1 MESTKVPST
10 INQSLGK
17 DESTLDRTVC
27 SIQNG
32 QIMKPYIV
40 LAFGVVSVAF
50 AAIFIRLAKEAH
62 PLVIATYRLSLAS
75 LVLAPIV
82 WFQARHELRKLS
94 RRQLLLAVA
103 SGAFLALHFALW
115 ISSLS
120 YTTVT
125 SSVVLVTANPIFVA
139 VASYLLFREKI
150 TARVLFGVII
160 SIVGAVIIGYNN
172 WQLGGTSLQ
181 GSILALLGA
190 MAIAGYLLIGRRLR
204 QNMGL
209 LIYVFLTYTSAA
221 VFLLITSFVRGA
233 SLTGYSGDTYLM
245 FILLALIPQLLGHS
259 ALNWSLRY
267 VPATMVTIAVLG
279 EPVGATILA
288 FFILKEVPAV
298 IELVGGILIL
308 TGIAIAFSKSTAN
321 TR

>member
-1 MESTKVPST
+1 V
-10 INQSLGK
+10 
-17 DESTLDRTVC
+17 
-27 SIQNG
+27 
-32 QIMKPYIV
+32 KPYLV

-50 AAIFIRLAKEAH
+50 AAIFIRLAEAH
-62 PLVIATYRLSLAS
+62 PLVIATYRLSIAS
-75 LVLAPIV
+75 LIIAPIA
-82 WFQARHELRKLS
+82 WFRARDELRKLS
-94 RRQLLLAVA
+94 RRQLLLSIA

-115 ISSLS
+115 IASLS

-125 SSVVLVTANPIFVA
+125 SSVVLVTASPIFVA
-139 VASYLLFREKI
+139 IASYLLFREKI
-150 TARVLFGVII
+150 TGRIIAGVIV
-160 SIVGAVIIGYNN
+160 SIIGAIIIGFNN
-172 WQLGGTSLQ
+172 WQLGGTSLH
-181 GSILALLGA
+181 GSILSLLGA

-209 LIYVFLTYTSAA
+209 LSYVFLTYTSAA
-221 VFLLITSFVRGA
+221 VFLLITTFIKGA

-288 FFILKEVPAV
+288 FFILKEVPMV
-298 IELVGGILIL
+298 IELIGGVLIL
-308 TGIAIAFSKSTAN
+308 AGIVIAFSKNPNN
-321 TR
+321 TIQT

>member
-1 MESTKVPST
+1 
-10 INQSLGK
+10 
-17 DESTLDRTVC
+17 
-27 SIQNG
+27 
-32 QIMKPYIV
+32 MKPYIV
-40 LAFGVVSVAF
+40 LAFGVVAVAF
-50 AAIFIRLAKEAH
+50 AAIFIRLAEAH

-75 LVLAPIV
+75 LVLAPIA

-94 RRQLLLAVA
+94 RRQLFLAVA

-125 SSVVLVTANPIFVA
+125 SSVVLVTASPIFVA
-139 VASYLLFREKI
+139 IASYLLFREKI
-150 TARVLFGVII
+150 TARVIFGVIM
-160 SIVGAVIIGYNN
+160 SIVGAIIIGFNN

-181 GSILALLGA
+181 GSILALSGA
-190 MAIAGYLLIGRRLR
+190 MAVAGYLLIGRRLR

-209 LIYVFLTYTSAA
+209 LSYVFLTYTSAA
-221 VFLLITSFVRGA
+221 IFLLITTLVRGA
-233 SLTGYSGDTYLM
+233 SLTGYSGNTYLM

-288 FFILKEVPAV
+288 FFILEEVPAV
-298 IELVGGILIL
+298 VELVGGTLIL
-308 TGIAIAFSKSTAN
+308 AGIVIAFSKNTAN
-321 TR
+321 TS

>member
-1 MESTKVPST
+1 
-10 INQSLGK
+10 
-17 DESTLDRTVC
+17 
-27 SIQNG
+27 
-32 QIMKPYIV
+32 MKPYLV

-50 AAIFIRLAKEAH
+50 AAIFIRLAEAH

-75 LVLAPIV
+75 LVLAPIA
-82 WFQARHELRKLS
+82 WFRARAELRKLS
-94 RRQLLLAVA
+94 RRQLLFSVA

-115 ISSLS
+115 IASLS

-125 SSVVLVTANPIFVA
+125 SSVVLVTASPIFVA

-150 TARVLFGVII
+150 TRRII
-160 SIVGAVIIGYNN
+160 CGIVVSIIGAIIIGFNN
-172 WQLGGTSLQ
+172 WQLGGTSLH

-190 MAIAGYLLIGRRLR
+190 MAVAGYLLIGRKLR

-209 LIYVFLTYTSAA
+209 LSYIFLTYTSAA
-221 VFLLITSFVRGA
+221 VFLLATTFIKGA
-233 SLTGYSGDTYLM
+233 SLTGYSGNTYLM

-279 EPVGATILA
+279 EPIGATILA
-288 FFILKEVPAV
+288 FFILKEVPMV
-298 IELVGGILIL
+298 IELIGGILIL
-308 TGIAIAFSKSTAN
+308 AGIAIAFSKATTTPPPSSN
-321 TR
+321 TTI